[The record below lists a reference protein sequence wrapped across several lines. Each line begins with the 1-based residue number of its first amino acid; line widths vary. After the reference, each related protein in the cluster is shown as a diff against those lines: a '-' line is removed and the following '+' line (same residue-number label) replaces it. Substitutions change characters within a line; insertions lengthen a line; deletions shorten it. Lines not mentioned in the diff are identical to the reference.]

1 MKKSKKTLQELILNT
16 LSRKKA
22 RKQEDIIEH
31 IEILLQEYEDQERK
45 IKPKYAINRSIKK
58 MIDDN
63 IVAEHETEQSSFL
76 SLTSSG
82 RQKLRTIKLNADNHL
97 VSTTWDGYWRMVI
110 VDIPESR
117 KKDQDAIRY
126 ILKKAQFIQIKSS
139 VWITPFPMEH
149 MMINIK
155 NDMNLHED
163 ILILVTNKLDPST
176 EQLLAKKFEEAQI
189 EKN

>member
-1 MKKSKKTLQELILNT
+1 MKKTKKTLQELILST
-16 LSRKKA
+16 LSHKKA
-22 RKQEDIIEH
+22 RKQEDIIQD

-45 IKPKYAINRSIKK
+45 VKPKYAINRSIKK
-58 MIDDN
+58 MIDSD

-82 RQKLRTIKLNADNHL
+82 RQKLRNIKLNAENHL
-97 VSTTWDGYWRMVI
+97 VSTTWDGYWRIII

-139 VWITPFPMEH
+139 IWISPFPMEH

-155 NDMNLHED
+155 NDMNLQEE
-163 ILILVTNKLDPST
+163 ILVLITNKLDPVS
-176 EQLLAKKFEEAQI
+176 EQLLAKKFEESQG
-189 EKN
+189 N

>member
-1 MKKSKKTLQELILNT
+1 MKKPKKTLQELILNA

-31 IEILLQEYEDQERK
+31 IEILLQEYEDHERK
-45 IKPKYAINRSIKK
+45 VKPKYAINRSLKK
-58 MIDDN
+58 MIDGD
-63 IVAEHETEQSSFL
+63 IVTEHETEQSSFL

-82 RQKLRTIKLNADNHL
+82 RQKLRNIKLNAENHL
-97 VSTTWDGYWRMVI
+97 VSTTWDNYWRMVI

-139 VWITPFPMEH
+139 VWISPFPMEH
-149 MMINIK
+149 MMINVK
-155 NDMNLHED
+155 NDMNLQEE
-163 ILILVTNKLDPST
+163 ILVLVTNKLDSST
-176 EQLLAKKFEEAQI
+176 EQLLVRKFEEAQ
-189 EKN
+189 EKKT